1 MCAGTQ
7 CTKLVPF
14 FLLLVSFITSGAPA
28 KNLEEERESCFSFP
42 TVVMEMMG
50 MRVVNDES
58 TGKQGQNPI

>member
-50 MRVVNDES
+50 DES
-58 TGKQGQNPI
+58 GKR